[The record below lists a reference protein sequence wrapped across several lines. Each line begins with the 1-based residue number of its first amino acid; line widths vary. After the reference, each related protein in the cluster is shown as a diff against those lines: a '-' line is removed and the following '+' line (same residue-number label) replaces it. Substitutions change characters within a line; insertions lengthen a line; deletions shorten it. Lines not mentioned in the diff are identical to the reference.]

1 MALPLCLFHNEALHQ
16 RHGSVTTK
24 ALSAA
29 RSFRVISECLRLL
42 ACRAL
47 NDHEQLLQEQR
58 MANLLAS
65 LNGLLRY
72 PTNYWHLQIEGGIA
86 RDRIAMQ
93 PTLEVGFLSPGH
105 C

>member
-1 MALPLCLFHNEALHQ
+1 MPA
-16 RHGSVTTK
+16 
-24 ALSAA
+24 AA
-29 RSFRVISECLRLL
+29 RMPRTQV
-42 ACRAL
+42 
-47 NDHEQLLQEQR
+47 DHEQLLQEQR
-58 MANLLAS
+58 MSNLLAS
-65 LNGLLRY
+65 LDGLLRY